1 MVGASTAG
9 ARTGITRKNDPV
21 ILGSP
26 FTVVDGGLSTALDAH
41 GFDLR
46 HSLWT
51 GRLITES
58 PEALVEAHLAFL
70 RSGAEVLITAS
81 YQASV
86 AGLEQTGLSRQAA
99 EAALASTTNLA
110 REAVLR
116 HGSAA
121 LVAASVGP
129 YGATRADGSEYH
141 GDYAIDEVELLDF
154 HRQRLELLVAS
165 GPDLLAIETIPSVAE
180 ARAIAGAML
189 SVGPIPSWF
198 AFVCRDAEH
207 TASGDRIEDAIE
219 VAASIPGIVA
229 VGVNCTDPRLVG
241 ALLDRAAAVTDLPLV
256 AYANSG
262 QSRNAA
268 GAHWQGGPIP
278 ADDPVLVARW
288 IDIGARLI
296 GGCCGAGP
304 TQIASLRAQRDAIAL
319 QD

>member
-1 MVGASTAG
+1 M
-9 ARTGITRKNDPV
+9 IP
-21 ILGSP
+21 GSP
-26 FTVVDGGLSTALDAH
+26 FTVVDGGLSTVLDAQ

-46 HSLWT
+46 HPLWT

-58 PEALVEAHLAFL
+58 PEALVEAHLAYL

-86 AGLEQTGLSRQAA
+86 AGLENMGLSRQAA
-99 EAALASTTNLA
+99 EAALASTTELA
-110 REAVLR
+110 REAVFR

-129 YGATRADGSEYH
+129 YGATRADGSEYR
-141 GDYAIDEVELLDF
+141 GNYGIDEAELLDF
-154 HRQRLELLVAS
+154 HRQRLEVLVAS

-189 SVGPIPSWF
+189 SVAPTPSWF
-198 AFVCRDAEH
+198 AFVCRDAQH
-207 TASGDRIEDAIE
+207 TAGGDRIEDAIE

-229 VGVNCTDPRLVG
+229 VGVNCTDPRLIG
-241 ALLDRAAAVTDLPLV
+241 PLLDRAAAVTDLPLV

-262 QSRNAA
+262 QSWNAA
-268 GAHWQGGPIP
+268 GAHWQGEPVP
-278 ADDPVLVARW
+278 ADDPALVARW
-288 IDIGARLI
+288 IDAGARLI

-304 TQIASLRAQRDAIAL
+304 TQIASLRAQRDVIAL
-319 QD
+319 QG